1 MSTLIPDAPVVPC
14 TTRYRVTF
22 ERIGRV
28 QAVAPLE
35 VDAATADWLAQTIHA
50 AAARQL
56 PTRTFE
62 VVLDV
67 GAGRGYLLAGGRRNA
82 GSFTVEVI
90 G

>member
-1 MSTLIPDAPVVPC
+1 MSTLIPAALVVPR

-35 VDAATADWLAQTIHA
+35 VEASSPDWLAQTIHA
-50 AAARQL
+50 AAARHL
-56 PTRTFE
+56 PSRTFE

-82 GSFTVEVI
+82 GSFTVEVV